1 MVLLIE
7 QKVTAHE
14 KPKVIFYAAVEHLA
28 VDRSISPNRSL
39 QDLILDAIAR
49 FRARQLALI
58 EKHMTTDIAS
68 ALEALLGEDDGA
80 EAVKRHRLTILKQN
94 TQSVRPM
101 VIKARVANHADLAK
115 LFHQVEPIVAVLGW
129 DLNSMRAYALA
140 VMKSDVHDVRRRK
153 TSDRQMHLIA
163 FVAYQYYNL
172 QDNLVATLLSSV
184 KAAEN
189 SAAREFKDW
198 CFAERKSQAAKLKA
212 RIQAFEVH
220 FQTAMA
226 TLQSVFDAADLSDTD
241 KLTSLRLLLFPVDA
255 QPGLSDEI
263 LQDIKETTASSE
275 TDDAQYFHILEAR
288 SRRLQNQV
296 SGALTSLAFRAE
308 SHIKPLL
315 AALDHFRKVDG
326 QVTRSGARR
335 VSGSV

>member
-1 MVLLIE
+1 M
-7 QKVTAHE
+7 
-14 KPKVIFYAAVEHLA
+14 
-28 VDRSISPNRSL
+28 
-39 QDLILDAIAR
+39 
-49 FRARQLALI
+49 
-58 EKHMTTDIAS
+58 
-68 ALEALLGEDDGA
+68 
-80 EAVKRHRLTILKQN
+80 
-94 TQSVRPM
+94 
-101 VIKARVANHADLAK
+101 RV
-115 LFHQVEPIVAVLGW
+115 
-129 DLNSMRAYALA
+129 YALA

-153 TSDRQMHLIA
+153 TLDRQMHLIA

-255 QPGLSDEI
+255 MGRSLSPRPSGFWIRLSGRLSGVTQSFGLHS
-263 LQDIKETTASSE
+263 
-275 TDDAQYFHILEAR
+275 
-288 SRRLQNQV
+288 
-296 SGALTSLAFRAE
+296 
-308 SHIKPLL
+308 
-315 AALDHFRKVDG
+315 
-326 QVTRSGARR
+326 TRSCC
-335 VSGSV
+335 SSTSVKP